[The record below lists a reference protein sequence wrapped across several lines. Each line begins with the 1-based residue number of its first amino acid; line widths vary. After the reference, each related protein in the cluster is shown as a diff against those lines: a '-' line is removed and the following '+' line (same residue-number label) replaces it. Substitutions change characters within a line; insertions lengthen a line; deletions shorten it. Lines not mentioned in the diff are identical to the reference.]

1 LKPRSKEKVM
11 PVKYRDLG
19 RSDLN
24 VSEFCLGTMTWGS
37 QNTPEEAFA
46 QIDLALERGINI
58 LDTAEM
64 YPTTPLRAETVGE
77 TERII
82 GEWLRRGGAR
92 DRIVLAT
99 KITGEGSQVVGRGGA
114 PITPASLREAIE
126 GNLRRLNTDHVDLYQ
141 LHWPNRGSYH
151 FRKSWG
157 FAPEGQAP
165 GVEEDMLAIL
175 RTIGELRDEGK
186 LRHFGLS
193 NETAWGTATFLKLA
207 ERENLPRVVAIQN
220 EYNLLCRLYDLD
232 LAELSHHEGVGL
244 LAYSPLAAGLLTG
257 KYADGARPAG
267 SREAVNGNNLG
278 GRISEY
284 SEPVAAEYVAL
295 ARAHDLDPARMA
307 LAFCASRPFMGS
319 VILGAT
325 TLDQLE
331 NDIDAAELVLS
342 DEVLA
347 GIAAIHRR
355 FPAPL

>member
-1 LKPRSKEKVM
+1 M
-11 PVKYRDLG
+11 KYRDLG

-46 QIDLALERGINI
+46 QIDLALERGINF

-64 YPTTPLRAETVGE
+64 YPTTPLRRETAGE

-82 GEWLRRGGAR
+82 GQWIARGGAR

-99 KITGEGSQVVGRGGA
+99 KITGEGSQAVDRGGA
-114 PITPASLREAIE
+114 PISPATLRAAIE
-126 GNLRRLNTDHVDLYQ
+126 GNLHRLNTDYVDLYQ

-151 FRKSWG
+151 FRRHWT
-157 FAPEGQAP
+157 FAPEKQAA

-193 NETAWGTATFLKLA
+193 NETAWGTAMFLKLA
-207 ERENLPRVVAIQN
+207 ERENLPRVVSVQN
-220 EYNLLCRLYDLD
+220 EYNLMCRLYDLD
-232 LAELSHHEGVGL
+232 LAELSHHEGIGL

-257 KYADGARPAG
+257 KYADGARPEG
-267 SREAVNGNNLG
+267 SREAVNANQLG
-278 GRISEY
+278 GRISEH

-295 ARAHDLDPARMA
+295 ARAHGLDPAQMA
-307 LAFCASRPFMGS
+307 LAFCATRPFMGS

-325 TLDQLE
+325 TPEQLGT
-331 NDIDAAELVLS
+331 DIAAADLTLS
-342 DEVLA
+342 DEVMA

-355 FPAPL
+355 FPVPM

>member
-1 LKPRSKEKVM
+1 
-11 PVKYRDLG
+11 VKYRDLG

-46 QIDLALERGINI
+46 QIDLALERGINF

-64 YPTTPLRAETVGE
+64 YPTTPLRAETTGE

-99 KITGEGSQVVGRGGA
+99 KITGEGGKTAGRDGA
-114 PITPASLREAIE
+114 PISPETLREAIE
-126 GNLRRLNTDHVDLYQ
+126 GSLRRLNTDCVDLYQ

-151 FRKSWG
+151 FRRHWT
-157 FAPEGQAP
+157 FRPEGQAP

-175 RTIGELRDEGK
+175 RTIGALRDEGK

-193 NETAWGTATFLKLA
+193 NESAWGAATFLKLA
-207 ERENLPRVVAIQN
+207 ERENLPRVVSIQN
-220 EYNLLCRLYDLD
+220 EYNLMCRLYDLD

-257 KYADGARPAG
+257 KYEGGARPAG
-267 SREAVNGNNLG
+267 SREAVNGNKLG
-278 GRISEY
+278 GRISEH

-295 ARAHDLDPARMA
+295 ARAHGLDPARMA
-307 LAFCASRPFMGS
+307 LAFCASRAFMGS

-325 TLDQLE
+325 TPGQLSS
-331 NDIDAAELVLS
+331 DIDAADLVLS
-342 DEVLA
+342 DEVMA

-355 FPAPL
+355 FPVPM